1 MKRHILSSLIVATA
15 VLALTAH
22 SSAQRRTAAAKPRA
36 AATASTT
43 ALSTVTIQT
52 KPKTTI
58 WINDLRRGTTDESG
72 NLSIQ
77 KIKAGRHTL
86 RLRATGFAEK
96 VQPLVV
102 TRNQTFNIALAPT
115 TDAAELAFQQAEVL
129 RESGAANL
137 AQAIEL
143 YRKAIAAR
151 PRPRFAAAHIG
162 LARALSDAGE
172 HEEAL
177 KQVVLARRARPAFAE
192 ASAVE
197 GRIYRAQGET
207 DQAIKSFTRAIRE
220 GKGTQPEALT
230 GIALLYEAQ
239 ENHPEAIKHF
249 TRAIAQLDDTEPV
262 LYQLLGAAYEQ
273 TEQYKEAVT
282 AYEKYLQLAPDG
294 RLASAL
300 RSVID
305 QLKRQAAGEAVL
317 IP

>member
-77 KIKAGRHTL
+77 KINAGRHTL

-151 PRPRFAAAHIG
+151 PRFAAAHLG
-162 LARALSDAGE
+162 LARALSDAGD

-177 KQVVLARRARPAFAE
+177 KQVALARRARPATAE

-197 GRIYRAQGET
+197 GRIYRAQGDHEA
-207 DQAIKSFTRAIRE
+207 AIKSFTRAIHEAR
-220 GKGTQPEALT
+220 GTQPEAYT
-230 GIALLYEAQ
+230 GLALIYEA
-239 ENHPEAIKHF
+239 EEKHPEAIKHF

-300 RSVID
+300 RSMID
-305 QLKRQAAGEAVL
+305 QLKRQAAGETIL

>member
-151 PRPRFAAAHIG
+151 PRFAAAHLG

-177 KQVVLARRARPAFAE
+177 KQVALARRARPANAE

-197 GRIYRAQGET
+197 GRIYRAQGDHEA
-207 DQAIKSFTRAIRE
+207 AIRSFTRAIRE
-220 GKGTQPEALT
+220 AKGTQPESYTGLAL
-230 GIALLYEAQ
+230 IYEA
-239 ENHPEAIKHF
+239 EEKHPEAIKHF

-262 LYQLLGAAYEQ
+262 LYQLLGSAYEQ

-282 AYEKYLQLAPDG
+282 AYEKYLELAPDG